1 MCGNFFFL
9 INNITG
15 FMKTEIDVTFCISQ
29 LSQPWAQYNIW
40 NISPFIT
47 YKELS
52 GRNSILVET
61 ENHQKPSRAFQQS
74 VCFQTWYHY
83 SEKR

>member
-29 LSQPWAQYNIW
+29 LSRP
-40 NISPFIT
+40 
-47 YKELS
+47 
-52 GRNSILVET
+52 
-61 ENHQKPSRAFQQS
+61 
-74 VCFQTWYHY
+74 
-83 SEKR
+83 